1 MLQIIGSQRE
11 IAFRLAARKGEAPP
25 QAGNLVPTHL
35 QIRDGRTRPER
46 GRIIAAPDYC
56 CCCSASR
63 APSATKAAEKLRRI
77 QIITRGLPTTLS
89 RMAAANRP

>member
-11 IAFRLAARKGEAPP
+11 IAFRLAARKGEAPAASRKP
-25 QAGNLVPTHL
+25 RSRASAN
-35 QIRDGRTRPER
+35 TRRETRAER